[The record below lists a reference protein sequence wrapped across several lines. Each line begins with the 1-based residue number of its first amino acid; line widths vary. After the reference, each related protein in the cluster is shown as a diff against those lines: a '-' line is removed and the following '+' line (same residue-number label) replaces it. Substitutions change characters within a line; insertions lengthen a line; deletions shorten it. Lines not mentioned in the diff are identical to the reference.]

1 MAYPLDVKLEAPK
14 STKCKRK
21 YCDITGFEAPYVD
34 PKTHLRFYN
43 FKIFYKVKACTDED
57 SMYYEN
63 EYVYKSSPKS
73 SASTCSSSSSNT
85 SSNTSSS
92 TSSDLVVTPK
102 IECTTCVNTVLSRSS
117 LPGIP
122 VYHLLL

>member
-43 FKIFYKVKACTDED
+43 FKIFYKVKACTDAKVH
-57 SMYYEN
+57 
-63 EYVYKSSPKS
+63 EYIITRNMRK
-73 SASTCSSSSSNT
+73 
-85 SSNTSSS
+85 
-92 TSSDLVVTPK
+92 
-102 IECTTCVNTVLSRSS
+102 
-117 LPGIP
+117 
-122 VYHLLL
+122 